1 MKELKLY
8 FLWCAI
14 TGPLVIIG
22 GTYAG
27 LPELIIEAML
37 GITYFGGLWGICSYY
52 SDKDESDSDRK
63 EGMHKVQQDGNDS
76 GKQRPLDKPSVSGQ
90 HRKKKHRWRGSESNG
105 GNALSDIH
113 TEQPSSGELQRS
125 QPNADPPGNPIQP
138 PG

>member
-27 LPELIIEAML
+27 LSELVIEAML
-37 GITYFGGLWGICSYY
+37 GVTYFGGLWGICSYY
-52 SDKDESDSDRK
+52 SNEDESDSNRK
-63 EGMHKVQQDGNDS
+63 ERMHEMQQDGNDS
-76 GKQRPLDKPSVSGQ
+76 GKQRPLDKPSISGQ
-90 HRKKKHRWRGSESNG
+90 HRKKKHRRSGSESNRG
-105 GNALSDIH
+105 DALSDIH
-113 TEQPSSGELQRS
+113 IEQPSGGELQGS
-125 QPNADPPGNPIQP
+125 QPDANPPGNPIQP